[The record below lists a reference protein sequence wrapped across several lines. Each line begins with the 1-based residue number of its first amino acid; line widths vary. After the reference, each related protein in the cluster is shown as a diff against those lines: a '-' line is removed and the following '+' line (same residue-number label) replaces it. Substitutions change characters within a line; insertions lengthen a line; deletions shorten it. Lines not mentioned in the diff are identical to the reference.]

1 MTPIE
6 QALGE
11 GGEVAVRLTASGTH
25 TGAFT
30 GIEPT
35 GNDLEIGTIAIVTLE
50 DAKDR
55 RYLLTE
61 GGLIRGPDPP
71 YLARQSCRPQATT
84 TESSPSL
91 TATAPTRATH
101 PPTR

>member
-1 MTPIE
+1 MTSIG

-11 GGEVAVRLTASGTH
+11 GGEVAVRLTASGIR

-55 RYLLTE
+55 RYRVTE
-61 GGLIRGPDPP
+61 GGLIRGPDPA
-71 YLARQSCRPQATT
+71 YLARQSCRTQATT

-91 TATAPTRATH
+91 TVTAPTRATH